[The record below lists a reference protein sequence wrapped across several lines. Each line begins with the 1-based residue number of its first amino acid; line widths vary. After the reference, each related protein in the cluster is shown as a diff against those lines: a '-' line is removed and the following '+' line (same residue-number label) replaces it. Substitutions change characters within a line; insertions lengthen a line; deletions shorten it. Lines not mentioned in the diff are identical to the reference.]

1 VFASTSSGLQSA
13 FHCLLLGCRAGRLL
27 WCLPPASQAA
37 RVAEPPL
44 LVESE
49 LASFRCI
56 LLHLD
61 MINHHLPSFHF
72 GVLRLLLAAK
82 NAAGAENGH
91 DRNSDNVHVERGSPE
106 ALVCNASGVC
116 SLSQEIE
123 G

>member
-1 VFASTSSGLQSA
+1 MGIQCKIFSRHRTVGTLRKLVMEGPDHVLIHPSASPVQ
-13 FHCLLLGCRAGRLL
+13 
-27 WCLPPASQAA
+27 
-37 RVAEPPL
+37 
-44 LVESE
+44 
-49 LASFRCI
+49 
-56 LLHLD
+56 
-61 MINHHLPSFHF
+61 LPSFHF